1 MLLTKANTNSHYHL
15 VLNVH
20 QKKTT
25 NPDLKGYDIFPV
37 LYFTIFQN
45 WDVIS
50 WATEISSGLTESI
63 TPDPNTFFCFIKS
76 LCVYIRQE
84 TGPNSLLY
92 FPSITLM

>member
-25 NPDLKGYDIFPV
+25 NPNLKGYDIFPV
-37 LYFTIFQN
+37 LYFIIFQDS
-45 WDVIS
+45 DVIF

-63 TPDPNTFFCFIKS
+63 TPDPNTFF
-76 LCVYIRQE
+76 
-84 TGPNSLLY
+84 LLY
-92 FPSITLM
+92 

>member
-37 LYFTIFQN
+37 LYFIIFQDS
-45 WDVIS
+45 DVIF